1 MCHSNK
7 LESVFECEVSRLLY
21 DEGEVEYWM
30 YEPVDLTEQSATNAA
45 TGSTMQG
52 DLTECSVCFDFK
64 CQLGKNI
71 SPPPPL
77 NFFAGIPANP
87 KKDHHW
93 VKTKS
98 TKRMFCQE
106 IFNLM
111 PRFFL
116 HHQIDLA
123 QRDGKKILLSM
134 INAVSRILCLD
145 FDFPENYTHINQ
157 VLNSHSLTF
166 ESFFVLVFHLCLA
179 TNILLCF
186 VRCTNWIAN
195 ESDEMVQEIV
205 YSHTYHPCS
214 LLRLFTWSTGLLRTL
229 LYTDDLEKSNEMITH
244 CVDHVREFYDLKNAA
259 ATPVKPPNAH
269 LFLGADNASSQAKN
283 NYHFAWM
290 VDYIEED
297 HGLQTIQQNF
307 TAEQHGKGTFFP
319 SEISQ
324 HGLLVT

>member
-52 DLTECSVCFDFK
+52 DLTEQSV
-64 CQLGKNI
+64 LI
-71 SPPPPL
+71 SNVNWKRDTPL
-77 NFFAGIPANP
+77 PHLHFFSGIPANP
-87 KKDHHW
+87 KRDHHW
-93 VKTKS
+93 VKRKS

-157 VLNSHSLTF
+157 VLNSHSITF
-166 ESFFVLVFHLCLA
+166 ESFFVLVFHVCLA

-205 YSHTYHPCS
+205 NSHTYHPRS

-229 LYTDDLEKSNEMITH
+229 LY
-244 CVDHVREFYDLKNAA
+244 Y
-259 ATPVKPPNAH
+259 
-269 LFLGADNASSQAKN
+269 
-283 NYHFAWM
+283 
-290 VDYIEED
+290 
-297 HGLQTIQQNF
+297 
-307 TAEQHGKGTFFP
+307 
-319 SEISQ
+319 
-324 HGLLVT
+324 

>member
-1 MCHSNK
+1 
-7 LESVFECEVSRLLY
+7 
-21 DEGEVEYWM
+21 M

-71 SPPPPL
+71 SPTPL
-77 NFFAGIPANP
+77 HFCAGIPANP
-87 KKDHHW
+87 KRDHHW
-93 VKTKS
+93 VKRKS

-179 TNILLCF
+179 TNIQLCF

-195 ESDEMVQEIV
+195 ESDEMV
-205 YSHTYHPCS
+205 
-214 LLRLFTWSTGLLRTL
+214 
-229 LYTDDLEKSNEMITH
+229 
-244 CVDHVREFYDLKNAA
+244 
-259 ATPVKPPNAH
+259 
-269 LFLGADNASSQAKN
+269 
-283 NYHFAWM
+283 
-290 VDYIEED
+290 
-297 HGLQTIQQNF
+297 
-307 TAEQHGKGTFFP
+307 
-319 SEISQ
+319 
-324 HGLLVT
+324 

>member
-71 SPPPPL
+71 PPPL
-77 NFFAGIPANP
+77 PFLAGIPANP
-87 KKDHHW
+87 KRDHHW
-93 VKTKS
+93 AKRKS

-166 ESFFVLVFHLCLA
+166 ESFFVLVLQLCLA
-179 TNILLCF
+179 TNIQLCF

-195 ESDEMVQEIV
+195 ESDEMVYEIV
-205 YSHTYHPCS
+205 YRHTYHPR
-214 LLRLFTWSTGLLRTL
+214 LLL
-229 LYTDDLEKSNEMITH
+229 
-244 CVDHVREFYDLKNAA
+244 
-259 ATPVKPPNAH
+259 
-269 LFLGADNASSQAKN
+269 
-283 NYHFAWM
+283 
-290 VDYIEED
+290 
-297 HGLQTIQQNF
+297 
-307 TAEQHGKGTFFP
+307 
-319 SEISQ
+319 
-324 HGLLVT
+324 

>member
-1 MCHSNK
+1 
-7 LESVFECEVSRLLY
+7 
-21 DEGEVEYWM
+21 M

-71 SPPPPL
+71 SPPPFH
-77 NFFAGIPANP
+77 FFAGIPANP
-87 KKDHHW
+87 KRDHHW
-93 VKTKS
+93 IKRKS
-98 TKRMFCQE
+98 TKRIFCQE

-157 VLNSHSLTF
+157 VLNSHSRTF

-179 TNILLCF
+179 TNIPLCF

-205 YSHTYHPCS
+205 NSHTYHPRS
-214 LLRLFTWSTGLLRTL
+214 LLRLCTWSTGLLRTL
-229 LYTDDLEKSNEMITH
+229 LY
-244 CVDHVREFYDLKNAA
+244 Y
-259 ATPVKPPNAH
+259 
-269 LFLGADNASSQAKN
+269 
-283 NYHFAWM
+283 
-290 VDYIEED
+290 
-297 HGLQTIQQNF
+297 
-307 TAEQHGKGTFFP
+307 
-319 SEISQ
+319 
-324 HGLLVT
+324 

>member
-52 DLTECSVCFDFK
+52 DLTEQSV
-64 CQLGKNI
+64 LTSNVNWERI
-71 SPPPPL
+71 SPPFIFL
-77 NFFAGIPANP
+77 QGFQLIQKEIIIGSRENLQSVSFV
-87 KKDHHW
+87 KKS
-93 VKTKS
+93 S
-98 TKRMFCQE
+98 TLCLVFSCIIK
-106 IFNLM
+106 L
-111 PRFFL
+111 
-116 HHQIDLA
+116 
-123 QRDGKKILLSM
+123 ILLNEMGRKYYSM

-157 VLNSHSLTF
+157 VLSSHSITF

-179 TNILLCF
+179 TNIQLCF

-205 YSHTYHPCS
+205 NSHTYHPHS

-229 LYTDDLEKSNEMITH
+229 LYN
-244 CVDHVREFYDLKNAA
+244 
-259 ATPVKPPNAH
+259 
-269 LFLGADNASSQAKN
+269 
-283 NYHFAWM
+283 
-290 VDYIEED
+290 
-297 HGLQTIQQNF
+297 
-307 TAEQHGKGTFFP
+307 
-319 SEISQ
+319 
-324 HGLLVT
+324 